1 MNPQIKDKFYDEFL
15 KEPTKENFRKFLNKN
30 CGELDEMDFKQEW
43 IDKGALSKIILAMAN
58 SRGGVI
64 VIGVK
69 ENDDGTLDPV
79 GIENLKDKADIN
91 DSISKYVPRSLD
103 YEILDFPY
111 EASEYAK
118 VQNKKFQ
125 MIFVHDT
132 PERLPFIS
140 LAETK
145 GLDKDTIYVRQG
157 TKSVKASSE
166 EIEKILE
173 AKIATIFKESSDMS
187 LQEHLE
193 QLKLLYNELPKK
205 ISVLVKKGEPSPIFA
220 TLASALGKTAIWGGT
235 PDEYEERD
243 NPNYPEESYE
253 AFVSNM
259 IRLKKLKI
267 EKVLDLK

>member
-15 KEPTKENFRKFLNKN
+15 QEPTKENFRIFLNKN

-69 ENDDGTLDPV
+69 ENDDGTLDSV
-79 GIENLKDKADIN
+79 GIETLRDKAEIN

-103 YEILDFPY
+103 YEILNFSY
-111 EASEYAK
+111 ETSEYVK

-125 MIFVHDT
+125 MIFVYDT
-132 PERLPFIS
+132 PDRLPFIS
-140 LAETK
+140 LAETR
-145 GLDKDTIYVRQG
+145 GIEKDTIYVRQG

-166 EIEKILE
+166 EINKILE
-173 AKIATIFKESSDMS
+173 AKIATIFNESSNMS
-187 LQEHLE
+187 LHEHLE
-193 QLKLLYNELPKK
+193 QLKILYNELPKK
-205 ISVLVKKGEPSPIFA
+205 ISVLVKKGEPLPIFA
-220 TLASALGKTAIWGGT
+220 TLASTLKKIDIWGGMS
-235 PDEYEERD
+235 DEYEEKD

-253 AFVSNM
+253 AFISNM

-267 EKVLDLK
+267 EKILDLK

>member
-15 KEPTKENFRKFLNKN
+15 KQPTKENFRKFLSEN
-30 CGELDEMDFKQEW
+30 CGELDEIDFKQEW
-43 IDKGALSKIILAMAN
+43 IEKGALAKIIFAMAN

-69 ENDDGTLDPV
+69 EKSDGVLEPI
-79 GIENLKDKADIN
+79 GLEKLRDKSEIN
-91 DSISKYVPRSLD
+91 DSIVKYVPRILD
-103 YEILDFPY
+103 YEIYNFCY

-118 VQNKKFQ
+118 VEGKKFQ

-140 LAETK
+140 LAETT
-145 GLDKDTIYVRQG
+145 DIEKDTIYIRRG

-166 EIEKILE
+166 EIEKLLA
-173 AKIATIFKESSDMS
+173 AKIDTIFKETSDMG
-187 LQEHLE
+187 LNEHLE
-193 QLKLLYNELPKK
+193 QLKLLYHELPEK
-205 ISVLVKKGEPSPIFA
+205 INVLVKKGEPAPIFA
-220 TLASALGKTAIWGGT
+220 NLSRALGRAWGGT

-243 NPNYPEESYE
+243 NPDYPEESYG
-253 AFVSNM
+253 AFISNM
-259 IRLKKLKI
+259 IRLKKIKI

>member
-1 MNPQIKDKFYDEFL
+1 MNLQIKDKFYDEFI
-15 KEPTKENFRKFLNKN
+15 KEPTKENFRKFLDKN
-30 CGELDEMDFKQEW
+30 CGELDEIDFKQEW

-58 SRGGVI
+58 SRGGII

-79 GIENLKDKADIN
+79 GIEDLKDKADIN
-91 DSISKYVPRSLD
+91 NSILKYVPRSLD
-103 YEILDFPY
+103 YEIFDFPY
-111 EASEYAK
+111 ETSEYEK

-140 LAETK
+140 LGETT
-145 GLDKDTIYVRQG
+145 GLEKDTIYVRRG

-205 ISVLVKKGEPSPIFA
+205 ISVLVKKGEPSPIFE
-220 TLASALGKTAIWGGT
+220 TLASLSNKMTIWAGT

-253 AFVSNM
+253 AFVLNM
-259 IRLKKLKI
+259 IKLKKQKI
-267 EKVLDLK
+267 ERVLDLK